1 MSLHWMEVKPVDGY
15 YVRTSKE
22 FSESTDKTMSMLYQP
37 LVGSK
42 AIALY
47 QTLQNKLEKDCYE
60 SSEAT
65 HHELMAFLQMPLNE
79 IYAARRML
87 EGIGL
92 LRVYELETQAQDKTF
107 VYDIQPPMSP
117 RAFFQDDVLSVFLYN
132 RLGKNK
138 YIQLRQRFGITAVP
152 EEAKEITAS
161 FNEVFASLH
170 ASEMASEPPP
180 AEEGT
185 EFIGGSEPSR
195 LQLEENGFDMEL
207 LKASLPSFLNSTQLL
222 TPSLQ
227 QTVRRLAFVYQLSP
241 IDMGKVIQESLS
253 ADDEV
258 NIEDLRRKSKNHYR
272 MEHGAAP
279 PALGNRAQTEHRE
292 HTPAKGRPLSEQE
305 QMKQFYEQTSPV
317 TFLRS
322 VAGGATVPES
332 DIYLVEEL
340 LFSYRLSPGVVN
352 VLTDYVMQNNNM
364 KLSKALVYKIAGQ
377 WTRKKVHTVED
388 AMKLA
393 KEEHKQAQERM
404 APKNNYANKR
414 QQGYVRNDKLPKWM
428 EKEEQSENKPAEDV
442 NTARDEQ
449 LSKERERFE
458 EMLKERRERA
468 NR

>member
-79 IYAARRML
+79 IYAARRLL

-92 LRVYELETQAQDKTF
+92 LRVYELETQSQDKTF

-132 RLGKNK
+132 RLGKSK
-138 YIQLRQRFGITAVP
+138 YIQLRQRFGISAVP
-152 EEAKEITAS
+152 GAAEEITAS

-180 AEEGT
+180 ADEGT

-207 LKASLPSFLNSTQLL
+207 LKASLPSFLDASRLL

-258 NIEDLRRKSKNHYR
+258 NIEELRKKAKNHYR

-279 PALGNRAQTEHRE
+279 PALGNRTERQEPVPAQE
-292 HTPAKGRPLSEQE
+292 RPVSEQE

-332 DIYLVEEL
+332 DIHLVEEL

-352 VLTDYVMQNNNM
+352 VLTDYVMQKNNM

-393 KEEHKQAQERM
+393 KEEHKQAQERT
-404 APKNNYANKR
+404 APKNNYTNKR
-414 QQGYVRNDKLPKWM
+414 SQGYVRNDKLPKWM
-428 EKEEQSENKPAEDV
+428 EKEEQTENTPAEGESSK
-442 NTARDEQ
+442 RDEQ

>member
-79 IYAARRML
+79 IYAARRLL

-92 LRVYELETQAQDKTF
+92 LRVYELKTQSQDKTF

-132 RLGKNK
+132 RLGKSK
-138 YIQLRQRFGITAVP
+138 YIQLRQRFGISALP
-152 EEAKEITAS
+152 GGAEEITAS

-170 ASEMASEPPP
+170 ASEMTSEPPP

-195 LQLEENGFDMEL
+195 LQLEENGFDMEM
-207 LKASLPSFLNSTQLL
+207 LKASLPSFLDTSRLL

-258 NIEDLRRKSKNHYR
+258 NIEDLRKKAKNHYR

-279 PALGNRAQTEHRE
+279 PALGNRTEHQDPV
-292 HTPAKGRPLSEQE
+292 PAKDQPVSEQE

-332 DIYLVEEL
+332 DIHLVEEL

-352 VLTDYVMQNNNM
+352 VLTDYVMQKNNM

-393 KEEHKQAQERM
+393 KEEHKQAQERL

-414 QQGYVRNDKLPKWM
+414 QQGYVRNDKLPKWL
-428 EKEEQSENKPAEDV
+428 EKEEHSENTPEKGTNSAQE
-442 NTARDEQ
+442 EQ

>member
-79 IYAARRML
+79 IYAARRLL

-92 LRVYELETQAQDKTF
+92 LRVYELKTQSQDKTF

-138 YIQLRQRFGITAVP
+138 YLQLRQRFGISAVP
-152 EEAKEITAS
+152 GAAEEITAS

-180 AEEGT
+180 ADEGT

-195 LQLEENGFDMEL
+195 LQLEENGFDMEM
-207 LKASLPSFLNSTQLL
+207 LKASLPSFLDTSRLL
-222 TPSLQ
+222 TSSLQ

-258 NIEDLRRKSKNHYR
+258 NIEDLRKKAKNHYR

-279 PALGNRAQTEHRE
+279 PALGNRTEHKE
-292 HTPAKGRPLSEQE
+292 PAPAKDRPVSEQE

-332 DIYLVEEL
+332 DIHLVEEL

-352 VLTDYVMQNNNM
+352 VLTDYVMQKNNM

-393 KEEHKQAQERM
+393 KEEHKQAQERL
-404 APKNNYANKR
+404 APKNNYTNKR
-414 QQGYVRNDKLPKWM
+414 QQGYVRNDKLPKWL
-428 EKEEQSENKPAEDV
+428 EKEEQSEKAPEKGTNSTHE
-442 NTARDEQ
+442 EQ
-449 LSKERERFE
+449 LSREKQRFE

>member
-92 LRVYELETQAQDKTF
+92 LRVYELKTPSQDKTF

-132 RLGKNK
+132 RLGKSK
-138 YIQLRQRFGITAVP
+138 YIQLRQRFGISAVP
-152 EEAKEITAS
+152 EAAEEITAS

-180 AEEGT
+180 ADEGT

-207 LKASLPSFLNSTQLL
+207 LKASLPSFLDTSRLL

-258 NIEDLRRKSKNHYR
+258 NTEDLRKKAKSHYR

-279 PALGNRAQTEHRE
+279 PALGNRTEHQE
-292 HTPAKGRPLSEQE
+292 PAAAKERPVSEQE

-352 VLTDYVMQNNNM
+352 VLTDYVMQKNNM

-393 KEEHKQAQERM
+393 KEEHKQAQER
-404 APKNNYANKR
+404 AEPKNNYTNKR
-414 QQGYVRNDKLPKWM
+414 SQGYVRNDKLPKWM
-428 EKEEQSENKPAEDV
+428 EKEEQAENTPAEGESSK
-442 NTARDEQ
+442 RDEQ

>member
-79 IYAARRML
+79 IYAARRLL

-92 LRVYELETQAQDKTF
+92 LRVYELETHSQDKTF

-132 RLGKNK
+132 RLGKSK
-138 YIQLRQRFGITAVP
+138 YIQLRQRFGISAVP
-152 EEAKEITAS
+152 EGAEEITAS

-180 AEEGT
+180 ADEGT
-185 EFIGGSEPSR
+185 EFVGGSEPSR

-207 LKASLPSFLNSTQLL
+207 LKASLPSFLDSSRLL

-258 NIEDLRRKSKNHYR
+258 NIEDLRNKAKNHYR

-279 PALGNRAQTEHRE
+279 PALGNRTERE
-292 HTPAKGRPLSEQE
+292 EPAPAKGRPVSEQE

-322 VAGGATVPES
+322 VAEGATVPES
-332 DIYLVEEL
+332 DIHLVEEL

-352 VLTDYVMQNNNM
+352 VLTDYVMKKNNM

-393 KEEHKQAQERM
+393 KEEHKQAQERQ
-404 APKNNYANKR
+404 APKNNYTNKR
-414 QQGYVRNDKLPKWM
+414 SQGYVRNDKLPKWL
-428 EKEEQSENKPAEDV
+428 EKEEQAENTPAEGE
-442 NTARDEQ
+442 NSTQEKQ